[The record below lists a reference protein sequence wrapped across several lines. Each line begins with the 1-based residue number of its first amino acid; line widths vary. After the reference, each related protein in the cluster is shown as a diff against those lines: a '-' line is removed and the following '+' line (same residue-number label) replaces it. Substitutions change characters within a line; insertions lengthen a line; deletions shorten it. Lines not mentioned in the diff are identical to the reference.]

1 MEGPATVA
9 PIVTGGSAGSR
20 NLHAGSA
27 ARVGGG
33 KTPVGGY
40 RSGSTQPNEAVQ
52 HLQMQVKELSGHLEG
67 LEKERDF
74 YFEKVCSSV
83 FFTFGWETDAREWV
97 AS

>member
-9 PIVTGGSAGSR
+9 PIVTSGSGSR
-20 NLHAGSA
+20 NLTPGSA

-52 HLQMQVKELSGHLEG
+52 HLQMQVKELSSHLEG

-74 YFEKVCSSV
+74 YFEKVRSSV
-83 FFTFGWETDAREWV
+83 FFALLDD
-97 AS
+97 